1 MPYSD
6 GTLAQTSPHLRTP
19 PTPLKPAGTCQHM
32 PHRLAH
38 ANICALLP
46 KSPKSAHPSAITQ
59 PPPLHPLANT
69 YNPMHGLA
77 HTPPHLSIL
86 NVSGQ
91 CCTPTYPGHTCNTCQ
106 HQARSPKHPHT
117 NTLTLTQPSTQP
129 KACCHPCHPTLTP
142 HSCRH
147 MPTHATPASTTC
159 QHLCIP
165 AHPSPP

>member
-1 MPYSD
+1 MGPGNQACVSAQRACEPPPPRPYRTNHSAMPYSG
-6 GTLAQTSPHLRTP
+6 GTLAQTSPHLHTP

-46 KSPKSAHPSAITQ
+46 KSRKSAHPSAITQ

-77 HTPPHLSIL
+77 PPPHLSIL

-91 CCTPTYPGHTCNTCQ
+91 CSTPTYPWHTCNTCQ
-106 HQARSPKHPHT
+106 HQARSPKHPLT
-117 NTLTLTQPSTQP
+117 NT
-129 KACCHPCHPTLTP
+129 A
-142 HSCRH
+142 
-147 MPTHATPASTTC
+147 
-159 QHLCIP
+159 
-165 AHPSPP
+165 